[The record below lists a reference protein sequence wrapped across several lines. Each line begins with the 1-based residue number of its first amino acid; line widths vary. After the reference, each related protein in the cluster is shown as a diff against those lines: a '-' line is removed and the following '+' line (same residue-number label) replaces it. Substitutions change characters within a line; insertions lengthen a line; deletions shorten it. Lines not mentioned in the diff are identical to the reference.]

1 MHKNQSTYRQIAK
14 ATSLFG
20 GVQAF
25 QIIITIIKSKFVA
38 ILIGPTGMG
47 IVGLFTSTIGLITS
61 ITNFGLG
68 TSAVRDISE
77 ANATQDQKRIS
88 TVVTVIRKL
97 VWATG
102 LLGAIIT
109 LVLSPILSQI
119 AFGSKEYTIAF
130 IWLSATLLLNQL
142 STGQLVLLQG
152 LRRLND
158 LAKAQLWGSIIG
170 LAVTIPIYY
179 IFGIKGIV
187 PVIIITSATALLLTW
202 HYSRKITVVKTE
214 VTNRM
219 VLKEGKSM
227 MTMGIM
233 ISLTEILGLLFG
245 YIIRIYITNTGGISE
260 MGFFTA
266 GFAIINTYV
275 SLIFSA
281 LDADFYPRLSAVAKN
296 NLAAKLTINQQGE
309 VAILILAPILILF
322 LVFVRWA
329 IIILYSSE
337 FLAIYGMLQWA
348 ALGVFFRTISWAI
361 SLLFVSKG
369 AGKIFFWSEFVA
381 NSYILLF
388 YILGYHYGGLTGIG
402 IAHMVSYLIYTIQ
415 VFILTK
421 TKYEFSFTSSFI
433 KIFLIL
439 FAIASICSIAVN
451 ITIEPINYIIGILL
465 IALASWYSYKELN
478 KLIGIRDLVQNFI
491 HNKKEK

>member
-47 IVGLFTSTIGLITS
+47 IVGLFNSTIGLITS

-109 LVLSPILSQI
+109 LVLSPVLSQI

-130 IWLSATLLLNQL
+130 IWLSVTLLLNQL

-187 PVIIITSATALLLTW
+187 PVIIITSVTALLLTW
-202 HYSRKITVVKTE
+202 YYSRKIAVVKTE

-296 NLAAKLTINQQGE
+296 NVAAKLTINQQGE

>member
-38 ILIGPTGMG
+38 ILIGPAGMG

-109 LVLSPILSQI
+109 LVLSPVLSQI

-130 IWLSATLLLNQL
+130 IWLSVTLLLNQL

-187 PVIIITSATALLLTW
+187 PVIIITSVTALLLTW
-202 HYSRKITVVKTE
+202 YYSRKIAVVKTE

-296 NLAAKLTINQQGE
+296 NVAAKLTINQQGE

-329 IIILYSSE
+329 VIILYSSE

-381 NSYILLF
+381 NSYILIF

-421 TKYEFSFTSSFI
+421 AKYEFSFTSSFI

-478 KLIGIRDLVQNFI
+478 KLIGIRDLVKSFI
-491 HNKKEK
+491 HNKKKK